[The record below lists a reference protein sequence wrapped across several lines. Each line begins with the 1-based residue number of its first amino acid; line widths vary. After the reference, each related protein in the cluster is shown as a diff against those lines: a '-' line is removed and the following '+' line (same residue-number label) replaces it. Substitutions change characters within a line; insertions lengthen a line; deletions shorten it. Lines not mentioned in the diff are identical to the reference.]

1 VGEADAVELLS
12 QWEGFAR
19 FCREALRVEPLV
31 LLLALGLGHGDP
43 AAEVRAAYPDA
54 AVDEAEVAVVSAV
67 DARMGAALHGAALR
81 SPLPSGDVLRLFL
94 PATTRPN
101 GRAR

>member
-1 VGEADAVELLS
+1 MATAIHVGWTRARTPARSIAAAPAVGEADAVELLS

-54 AVDEAEVAVVSAV
+54 AVDEAEVARWSVQWARGWERRFAV
-67 DARMGAALHGAALR
+67 R
-81 SPLPSGDVLRLFL
+81 S
-94 PATTRPN
+94 
-101 GRAR
+101 